1 MGASSTKAHSRSKRG
16 ALVWDEDDAQ
26 QRRHCIHA
34 NIPSAAREN
43 DKFVMRRTKKYSTNN
58 PTRMAHHVSKRF
70 SNRRADHTIS
80 AGDKRMPVDIL
91 LIYYGASLSSPLPW
105 NEEKGWFRTQS
116 IELLDP
122 CLRAPYTRRYSVIAT
137 GRACHEIPTTSRS
150 RDSLLVTCSTCASSR
165 SAALTIAL
173 ITVFLS
179 SCPTT
184 LSTS

>member
-105 NEEKGWFRTQS
+105 NEERDVSEHSPCSWSRIRDFALCRILPFKICRLGKQTS
-116 IELLDP
+116 IRQRASDADKAFLLRESDRGP
-122 CLRAPYTRRYSVIAT
+122 VQPS
-137 GRACHEIPTTSRS
+137 SW
-150 RDSLLVTCSTCASSR
+150 RDMAREPES
-165 SAALTIAL
+165 
-173 ITVFLS
+173 
-179 SCPTT
+179 P
-184 LSTS
+184 